1 MTEPV
6 VPAAS
11 TPDSAPTPDSTPAR
25 TAGAPQRL
33 DPARSVCLLIGVDA
47 YSGSAHDGLEK
58 LNSVK
63 HNLAGLRKVFL
74 DQDIGGF
81 PEGRVITLPNPAEAP
96 EIMDAVEEAGARAED
111 TLIVY
116 YAGHGLLGTDQRLY
130 LTLPKSRLGRPAGW
144 VDTRHLR
151 GAIEKSSA
159 RRVVLILD
167 CCFSGKWIRDEGESY
182 SAPDSAELA
191 LSTLTQLDAGT
202 YALTSTAHNR
212 LSHAPDPDRCS
223 AFTGALVDVLS
234 KGDTGGGEVLT
245 LGEVFRL
252 VRKKM
257 STLKLTEPQEAR
269 AQDENG
275 LSGLGFV
282 RNAAKRP
289 VPEHTPTPAGV
300 PALPPGRIRRR
311 LLMALASGLAV
322 GLGIGLAAP
331 PTWDRLHP
339 PAHREARGDC
349 SSRASLL
356 DHSDALDKQ
365 EVDNEGVEG
374 LSGLAFD
381 PDGHRTVYAIADNEP
396 GRIFPI
402 DIGTPE
408 ALRLRAQRATTLR
421 KADGSELGRWFD
433 GEAIAVEKGGRTAL
447 VASETGPAIRRFDLD
462 SGLQKGPDLPLPKG
476 FRVWPDGGAMA
487 GRTIESLAL
496 TPSGKYLYVGLE
508 SPLAQD
514 GDDRGKNLLRIQRYT
529 GTPGGDYTLD
539 DQYAYRTDEGLG
551 LVELVAVDDKRLLA
565 LERQYS
571 AGLGSA
577 IRVKDVFV
585 GPKAMDVTRKK
596 SLYDTPADES
606 LTSSLLF
613 DLAACPAGSPGEVAL
628 KGTQVNPLLGNV
640 EGMALG
646 DTLSDGPYRGRR
658 SLLMVVDD
666 NGNAQQ
672 ITRFYSIAVRL

>member
-11 TPDSAPTPDSTPAR
+11 SPDSADSTAAR
-25 TAGAPQRL
+25 TPGAPQRL

-47 YSGSAHDGLEK
+47 YSGPAHDGLEK

-130 LTLPKSRLGRPAGW
+130 LTLPKSRLRRPAGW

-212 LSHAPDPDRCS
+212 LSHAPDPDKCS

-300 PALPPGRIRRR
+300 PALPPGRLRRR
-311 LLMALASGLAV
+311 LLMALASGLAAGV
-322 GLGIGLAAP
+322 AIGLAAP
-331 PTWDRLHP
+331 PAWDRLRP
-339 PAHREARGDC
+339 PTAARGDC
-349 SSRASLL
+349 SSRAALL
-356 DHSDALDKQ
+356 DHSDALDKK
-365 EVDNEGVEG
+365 EVDNEKVVG
-374 LSGLAFD
+374 LSGLAFA
-381 PDGHRTVYAIADNEP
+381 PSRYGRAYAITDNET

-408 ALRLRAQRATTLR
+408 ALRPQAGRATTLR
-421 KADGSELGRWFD
+421 KANGSEFGPWFD
-433 GEAIAVEKGGRTAL
+433 GEALAVEKGGRTAL
-447 VASETGPAIRRFDLD
+447 VASETGPAIRRFNLD
-462 SGLQKGPDLPLPKG
+462 SGHQVGPELPLPKS
-476 FRVWPDGGAMA
+476 FQIWPDGGAMA

-514 GDDRGKNLLRIQRYT
+514 GDDRGTNLLRIQRYT
-529 GTPGGDYTLD
+529 GTPGGAYTPD
-539 DQYAYRTDEGLG
+539 HQYAYRTAEGLS
-551 LVELVAVDDKRLLA
+551 LVELVAVDDNRLLA

-571 AGLGSA
+571 AGLGNA
-577 IRVKDVFV
+577 IRVKDVTL
-585 GPKAMDVTRKK
+585 GPEARDVTGKK
-596 SLYDTPADES
+596 SLYDMPSDES
-606 LTSSLLF
+606 LTSTLLF
-613 DLAACPAGSPGEVAL
+613 DLAECPAGSPGEVAV
-628 KGTQVNPLLGNV
+628 KGTQTNPLLGNV

-646 DTLSDGPYRGRR
+646 GTLSDGPYRGRR

-666 NGNAQQ
+666 NDNAQQ
-672 ITRFYSIAVRL
+672 ITRFYSVAVRL

>member
-1 MTEPV
+1 MTDPV
-6 VPAAS
+6 VPAA
-11 TPDSAPTPDSTPAR
+11 PTPDSPADR
-25 TAGAPQRL
+25 TAEAPQRL

-47 YSGSAHDGLEK
+47 YGGSANDGLEK

-81 PEGRVITLPNPAEAP
+81 PEGRVITVRNPAHAS
-96 EIMDAVEEAGARAED
+96 EITDAVEEAGTRAED

-144 VDTRHLR
+144 VDTGHLR
-151 GAIEKSSA
+151 GAIEQSSA

-191 LSTLTQLDAGT
+191 LNTLTQLDAGT
-202 YALTSTAHNR
+202 YTLTSTAHNR
-212 LSHAPDPDRCS
+212 LSHAPDPESCS

-234 KGDTGGGEVLT
+234 KGDAGGGEVLT

-252 VRKKM
+252 VRKTM
-257 STLKLTEPQEAR
+257 STMSLPERQEPR

-275 LSGLGFV
+275 LSALGFV

-289 VPEHTPTPAGV
+289 LPEPAPTPVGA
-300 PALPPGRIRRR
+300 PAPPPGRLRRK
-311 LLMALASGLAV
+311 LLMALTSGLAA
-322 GLGIGLAAP
+322 GLAIGLAGP
-331 PTWDRLHP
+331 PSWDRLHP
-339 PAHREARGDC
+339 PPHVAARGDC
-349 SSRASLL
+349 SSRAALL
-356 DHSDALDKQ
+356 DHSDALDKK
-365 EVDNEGVEG
+365 EVDNEGVTG
-374 LSGLAFD
+374 LSGLAFA
-381 PDGHRTVYAIADNEP
+381 PGHHGRAYAITDNET

-408 ALRLRAQRATTLR
+408 ALRPQAGRATTLR
-421 KADGSELGRWFD
+421 EANGSEFGQWFD
-433 GEAIAVEKGGRTAL
+433 GEALAVEKGGRTAL
-447 VASETGPAIRRFDLD
+447 VASETGPAIRRFKLD
-462 SGLQKGPDLPLPKG
+462 SGRQVGPEFPLPKG
-476 FRVWPDGGAMA
+476 FQIWPDGGAMA

-529 GTPGGDYTLD
+529 GTPGGAYTLD
-539 DQYAYRTDEGLG
+539 GQYAYRTDEGLS
-551 LVELVAVDDKRLLA
+551 LVELVAVDDNRLLA

-571 AGLGSA
+571 AGVGNA
-577 IRVKDVFV
+577 IRVKDVTL

-596 SLYDTPADES
+596 SLYDMPADES
-606 LTSSLLF
+606 LTSTLLF
-613 DLAACPAGSPGEVAL
+613 DLAECPAGSPGEVEL

-646 DTLSDGPYRGRR
+646 GELSDGPYRGRR

-672 ITRFYSIAVRL
+672 ITRLYSIAVQL

>member
-6 VPAAS
+6 VPAAPA
-11 TPDSAPTPDSTPAR
+11 PDATPTPDSTPAR
-25 TAGAPQRL
+25 TAEAPQRL

-47 YSGSAHDGLEK
+47 YSGPAHDGLEK

-74 DQDIGGF
+74 DQHIGGF
-81 PEGRVITLPNPAEAP
+81 PEGRVITLPNPAAAP
-96 EIMDAVEEAGARAED
+96 EIMDAVEEAGTRAED

-130 LTLPKSRLGRPAGW
+130 LTLPTSRLGRPAGW

-167 CCFSGKWIRDEGESY
+167 CCFSGKWIQEEGESY

-212 LSHAPDPDRCS
+212 LSHAPDPDTCS
-223 AFTGALVDVLS
+223 AFTGALVDVLT
-234 KGDTGGGEVLT
+234 KGDSGGGEVLT

-252 VRKKM
+252 LRKTM
-257 STLKLTEPQEAR
+257 STMSLPERQEPR

-275 LSGLGFV
+275 LSALGFV
-282 RNAAKRP
+282 RNAAKP
-289 VPEHTPTPAGV
+289 PLPEPTPPAEVV
-300 PALPPGRIRRR
+300 PAPPPGRLRRK
-311 LLMALASGLAV
+311 LLVALAV
-322 GLGIGLAAP
+322 GLALGLAAP
-331 PTWDRLHP
+331 PAWDRLRP
-339 PAHREARGDC
+339 PAHAEARGDC
-349 SSRASLL
+349 SSRAALL
-356 DHSDALDKQ
+356 DHSDVLDKQ

-374 LSGLAFD
+374 LSGLAFA
-381 PDGHRTVYAIADNEP
+381 PGRHNNVFAIADNEP

-402 DIGTPE
+402 GIGTPE

-462 SGLQKGPDLPLPKG
+462 SGLQKGPDFPLPKG
-476 FRVWPDGGAMA
+476 FRIWPDGGAMA

-496 TPSGKYLYVGLE
+496 TPSGTYLYVGLE

-529 GTPGGDYTLD
+529 GTPGGTYTLD
-539 DQYAYRTDEGLG
+539 HQYAYRTDEGLG
-551 LVELVAVDDKRLLA
+551 LVELVAVDDHRLLA

-571 AGLGSA
+571 AGLGNA
-577 IRVKDVFV
+577 IRVKNVLL
-585 GPKAMDVTRKK
+585 GPKARDVTGEK
-596 SLYDTPADES
+596 SLYDMPADEF
-606 LTSSLLF
+606 LTSTLLF
-613 DLAACPAGSPGEVAL
+613 DLADCPAGSPGEVAL
-628 KGTQVNPLLGNV
+628 KGTQANPLLGNV

-646 DTLSDGPYRGRR
+646 GTVSDGPYRGRR
-658 SLLMVVDD
+658 SLLMVTDD